1 MNHRGLGASGDQGE
15 DLVAALGTGSGVV
28 LDQAVEFTV
37 RVGVQP
43 IHVVQDFA
51 RLAFEHSAV
60 TVGVEQPQRMPLG
73 DTH

>member
-1 MNHRGLGASGDQGE
+1 M
-15 DLVAALGTGSGVV
+15 GTGSGVV